1 MQELIIISGM
11 SGSGKTIALRTLE
24 DLDFYCVDN
33 LPIQMLSQ
41 FVQHISINT
50 EDYSRVSV
58 GIDIRNSE
66 ISLKQLPQIIN
77 KIKTS
82 DISIKVIFLTSDNK
96 TLLKRYSET
105 RRGHPLSNTAHNF
118 SLTQAIQQ
126 ERVLLEPLATVADL
140 LIDTSKTT
148 APQLRDKIWR
158 QVSQNG
164 DGKLSLL
171 LQSFAFKRGVP
182 FDADFVFDARCLPN
196 PFWEKSLR
204 EYCGKDKPIQDYL
217 ESKEMVKDF
226 YHDISTLVKKWIPS
240 FEEHDR
246 SYLTIAIGCTGGKH
260 RSVYLIE
267 KLYQQLSNERKNI
280 LVQHRELGES

>member
-33 LPIQMLSQ
+33 LPIAMFEQ
-41 FVQHISINT
+41 FVKHISAN
-50 EDYSRVSV
+50 EENYSRVSI
-58 GIDIRNSE
+58 GIDIRNTEDDLKEFPIIIKE
-66 ISLKQLPQIIN
+66 IDALKIN
-77 KIKTS
+77 VKLIYLDS
-82 DISIKVIFLTSDNK
+82 GDKV
-96 TLLKRYSET
+96 LLKRYSET
-105 RRGHPLSNTAHNF
+105 RRSHPLSNNKHNY
-118 SLTQAIQQ
+118 SLSEAIKQ
-126 ERVLLEPLATVADL
+126 ERLLLDPLAQDADL
-140 LIDTSKTT
+140 LIDTSETS

-158 QVSQNG
+158 LVSKSN
-164 DGKLSLL
+164 DGHLSLL

-204 EYCGKDKPIQDYL
+204 EYCGRDKPI
-217 ESKEMVKDF
+217 KDF
-226 YHDISTLVKKWIPS
+226 LEEKEIVLDFYNDISQLVAKWIPL

-267 KLYQQLSNERKNI
+267 KLFTELKRQRKNI
-280 LVQHRELGES
+280 LVQHRELD

>member
-1 MQELIIISGM
+1 MQELLIISGM

-33 LPIQMLSQ
+33 LPIEMLAQ
-41 FVQHISINT
+41 FVQHICHNKD
-50 EDYSRVSV
+50 DYQRVSI

-66 ISLKQLPQIIN
+66 TSLKELPQII
-77 KIKTS
+77 KGFDSSVIQT
-82 DISIKVIFLTSDNK
+82 KVIFLNSNDK

-105 RRGHPLSNTAHNF
+105 RRAHPLSSNKHNY
-118 SLTQAIQQ
+118 SLSQAIRQ
-126 ERVLLEPLATVADL
+126 ERVLLQALLSSADL
-140 LIDTSKTT
+140 LIDTSDTT

-158 QVSQNG
+158 QVSQND

-196 PFWEKSLR
+196 PFWQKSLR
-204 EYCGKDKPIQDYL
+204 EFCGKDKPIKDYL
-217 ESKEMVKDF
+217 DSKEVVID
-226 YHDISTLVKKWIPS
+226 YYQDISSLVKKWIPL

-260 RSVYLIE
+260 RSVYLTE
-267 KLYQQLSNERKNI
+267 KLFLELKNDRNNI
-280 LVQHRELGES
+280 LVQHRELT